1 MKTSTCL
8 TILAV
13 LLTMASSLSSRW
25 AGVDRQW
32 NDIPSDRHN
41 RAANLSFVDGHI
53 ETHRWRW
60 PKANRELFDTAAKPG
75 DLQDLRWLQARL
87 PEP

>member
-25 AGVDRQW
+25 AGVNRQW
-32 NDIPSDRHN
+32 NDIPSDRQS
-41 RAANLSFVDGHI
+41 RAANLSFVDGHA
-53 ETHRWRW
+53 ETHRWRLS
-60 PKANRELFDTAAKPG
+60 KANRPVFDPASKPD

>member
-1 MKTSTCL
+1 MFV
-8 TILAV
+8 V
-13 LLTMASSLSSRW
+13 LPLGYP
-25 AGVDRQW
+25 GVDRRG

-41 RAANLSFVDGHI
+41 RAANLSFVDGHV

-60 PKANRELFDTAAKPG
+60 PKANSPVFDPASKPD